1 MKRRLLLL
9 VLAAALRGAVPPPP
23 VASGPVVELPPMLV
37 EAAGTSAPRW
47 LYGRMPGFEILSCA
61 SSDATEDLTL
71 RLYRLRAQLA
81 QLVPASL
88 QVQRDEP
95 FTLILYP
102 QNRAESLSQA
112 LNEQLAIGQNRQLAR
127 GRALAPPNLTLA
139 DPDSIELFL
148 IVNDRPA
155 AATWNSRGV
164 FTGGGRYDGIV
175 FSEGYIRSLLQDRA
189 PATPPWFVEGLA
201 QFYTTLAMTEDGME
215 FSPDPWLGPE
225 WASAARR
232 EGADAFRPTLP
243 LSELFRGQRP
253 AAPVDAVS
261 RAHFDLWLAEAELFV
276 RWAIDGS
283 SHRNYQSRA
292 ALWQFAEA
300 AARAPVTEATFRQ
313 CFGMGYSDAR
323 DEMSDYLARAVVRP
337 VTVDLGPEPSIPD
350 LRLRMAAPSEIHRIK
365 GDWARRTL
373 RLVRESHPALLP
385 IYVRQARE
393 VLQSA
398 YDAGERDP
406 RLVANLGLLYSESG
420 SPEQASRYLL
430 EGSETGGIRAAAL
443 AQLARLRLLPF
454 LEPARQELGRPN
466 PAEVASVMG
475 AVRAA
480 HRLQPPQLLTYLV
493 VARLCELDPGRAT
506 AEERALL
513 AEGADLFPSWTALV
527 LSAVREDAA
536 YGDRARARRLAEMGL
551 WTGTDPVLIARLK
564 SERNALLAKPTK

>member
-1 MKRRLLLL
+1 MKRPLLLL
-9 VLAAALRGAVPPPP
+9 AMAAALRGAAPPTP
-23 VASGPVVELPPMLV
+23 VALGPVVELPPMLV

-47 LYGRMPGFEILSCA
+47 LYGQMPGFEILSCA
-61 SSDATEDLTL
+61 ASDATEDLAL

-81 QLVPASL
+81 QLVPSSL

-112 LNEQLAIGQNRQLAR
+112 LNEQLAVGQNRTVPR
-127 GRALAPPNLTLA
+127 GRVLAPPNLTLS

-148 IVNDRPA
+148 IVDDRPA
-155 AATWNSRGV
+155 GTVWNSRGM
-164 FTGGGRYDGIV
+164 FTAGGRYEGIV

-189 PATPPWFVEGLA
+189 PATPPWFIEGMA
-201 QFYTTLAMTEDGME
+201 QFYSTLATTEDGME
-215 FSPDPWLGPE
+215 FAPDPWLGPD

-232 EGADAFRPTLP
+232 EEADAFRPTLP
-243 LSELFRGQRP
+243 LAELFLGRRP
-253 AAPVDAVS
+253 AAPVDAGS

-276 RWAIDGS
+276 RWAIDGP
-283 SHRNYQSRA
+283 SHRNYRSRA
-292 ALWQFAEA
+292 ALWQFADA
-300 AARAPVTEATFRQ
+300 AARAPVTESTFRQ

-337 VTVDLGPEPSIPD
+337 VTVDLGSEPSIPD
-350 LRLRMAAPSEIHRIK
+350 LRLRLAAPGEIHRIK

-393 VLQSA
+393 VLQTA

-420 SPEQASRYLL
+420 SPAEARRYLL
-430 EGSETGGIRAAAL
+430 EGSAAGGIRAAAL
-443 AQLARLRLLPF
+443 AQLARLRLAPYVTANH
-454 LEPARQELGRPN
+454 PDSGRPD
-466 PAEVASVMG
+466 PEAVAAIMT

-493 VARLCELDPGRAT
+493 VGGLCELDPRRAT
-506 AEERALL
+506 PEERTLL
-513 AEGADLFPSWTALV
+513 AEGAELFPSCTPLV
-527 LSAVREDAA
+527 VCAVREDATG
-536 YGDRARARRLAEMGL
+536 GDRSRALRLAEMGL
-551 WTGTDPVLIARLK
+551 WTGTDSAPLAQLK